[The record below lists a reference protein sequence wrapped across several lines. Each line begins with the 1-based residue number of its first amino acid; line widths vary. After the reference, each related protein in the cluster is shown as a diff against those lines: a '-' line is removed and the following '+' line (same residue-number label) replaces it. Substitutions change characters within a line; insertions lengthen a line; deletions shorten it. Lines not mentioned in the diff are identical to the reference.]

1 MSKLVEKA
9 QEKRQRIH
17 SDYYSYTSN
26 NQNKTNFNK
35 FNVSVQVN
43 GLEEKLGKS
52 ITSLNLSLIN
62 LIKKFK
68 TSII

>member
-1 MSKLVEKA
+1 MSKPAEKE

-26 NQNKTNFNK
+26 NQNKSSTNFNK

-52 ITSLNLSLIN
+52 
-62 LIKKFK
+62 
-68 TSII
+68 